1 MKGRLI
7 RILALMACLAAAAVI
22 GCAQGSDPAT
32 LTILHTN
39 DTHSSLVP
47 FGPEGRYGGVA
58 RMATLIKR
66 LKGSDP
72 NALVLNAGDVFVGS
86 FEFNKYLGYP
96 ELKLME
102 NFYDAMGLGNHEFD
116 LGTEVLAGVLSG
128 QLAGQAAVGLPVLC
142 ANVNLASDKALKAFV
157 RPNLV
162 KTVNGIKVGL
172 TAVVNTDAQN
182 YSPAVY
188 ALLKD
193 PYKTAGMQAARLRA
207 EGCQVVICV
216 SHLGKLADLMGLS
229 QVPGIDI
236 IVGGHSHSFVKTPY
250 VLNGKIIVQAGEMGK
265 ALGAL
270 KVKMSGGKVE
280 VDSYKLYSVT
290 SAIKAD
296 PVVQAT
302 VDALKAGIESDPRFG
317 KVYTKVVATA
327 AADLEETW
335 KAGDPNRDTAVGN
348 LVTDAIR
355 AGVRKAGFRAEIALE
370 ALGYTAYRIYKG
382 PVVGNDILRA
392 IPYGYDP
399 ASGLGFKIN
408 SVLLRGDQLLAG
420 LEYSVSLVEYTE
432 DLSLQPAGLT
442 YRYDSRKAAS
452 PRLGEINRLDV
463 ASVRINGQPINPYGM
478 YWVAMSEQLTGFLL
492 SLGMMPAKVVPTG
505 LLEYNLVSDF
515 MKALKTLDYQAEGR
529 VIDVRYQH

>member
-1 MKGRLI
+1 MNGKLI
-7 RILALMACLAAAAVI
+7 RVLALTACLAAATVI
-22 GCAQGSDPAT
+22 GCAQGGPAT

-47 FGPEGRYGGVA
+47 FGPEGRYGGIA
-58 RMATLIKR
+58 RMATLLKR

-102 NFYDAMGLGNHEFD
+102 PFYDAMALGNHEFD

-128 QLAGQAAVGLPVLC
+128 QLAGDAPVAMPVLC
-142 ANVNLASDKALKAFV
+142 ANVDLTSQAALKALV
-157 RPNLV
+157 KPRLV
-162 KTVNGIKVGL
+162 KTVGGIKVGI
-172 TAVVNTDAQN
+172 TAVVNVDAQN
-182 YSPAVY
+182 YSQAVFKI
-188 ALLKD
+188 LKD
-193 PYKTAGMQAARLRA
+193 PYKTAGMQAAQLRA

-236 IVGGHSHSFVKTPY
+236 IVGGHSHSFVKAPY

-270 KVKMSGGKVE
+270 KVSLSGGKAKLE
-280 VDSYKLYSVT
+280 SYKLYSVT
-290 SAIKAD
+290 SAVKAD

-302 VDALKAGIESDPRFG
+302 VDALKAGVEKDPRFG

-348 LVTDAIR
+348 LVADAIR

-382 PVVGNDILRA
+382 PVVGNDIMRA
-392 IPYGYDP
+392 VPYGYDP
-399 ASGLGFKIN
+399 TSGLGFKIN

-432 DLSLQPAGLT
+432 DLSLQPSGLT

-452 PRLGEINRLDV
+452 PRLGEINRLDI
-463 ASVRINGQPINPYGM
+463 ASVRINGQPINPYAY
-478 YWVAMSEQLTGFLL
+478 YWVAMSEQLTNFLL
-492 SLGMMPAKVVPTG
+492 SLGMTPAKVASTG
-505 LLEYNLVSDF
+505 LLEYNLVRDF
-515 MKALKTLDYQAEGR
+515 MKAKKTLNYASEGR

>member
-7 RILALMACLAAAAVI
+7 RVLALAACLAGVSVL
-22 GCAQGSDPAT
+22 GFAQGNPAT

-47 FGPEGRYGGVA
+47 FGPEGHYGGIA
-58 RMATLIKR
+58 RMATLFKR
-66 LKGSDP
+66 FKGGDP
-72 NALVLNAGDVFVGS
+72 NVLALNAGDVFVGT

-102 NFYDAMGLGNHEFD
+102 SFYDAMGLGNHEFD
-116 LGTEVLAGVLSG
+116 LGTDVLAGVLSG
-128 QLAGQAAVGLPVLC
+128 QLAGDAPVALPVLC
-142 ANVNLASDKALKAFV
+142 ANINLASQAALKAFV
-157 RPNLV
+157 KPRLV
-162 KTVNGIKVGL
+162 KTVGGLKVGI
-172 TAVVNTDAQN
+172 TAVVNVDAQN
-182 YSPAVY
+182 YSQAVY
-188 ALLKD
+188 TLLTDPYQAAGRQAALL
-193 PYKTAGMQAARLRA
+193 RA
-207 EGCQVVICV
+207 QGCQIVICI

-236 IVGGHSHSFVKTPY
+236 VVGGHSHTFVRTPY
-250 VLNGKIIVQAGEMGK
+250 VMNGKIIVQAGEMGM

-270 KVKMSGGKVE
+270 KVSVSGGKVKLE
-280 VDSYKLYSVT
+280 SYKLYSVT
-290 SAIKAD
+290 DAIKAD

-302 VDALKAGIESDPRFG
+302 VDALKAGIEQDPRFG

-327 AADLEETW
+327 STDLKEGW

-348 LVTDAIR
+348 LVSDAIR
-355 AGVRKAGFRAEIALE
+355 AGVRKAGYRAEIALE

-382 PVVGNDILRA
+382 KVVGNDIMRA

-399 ASGLGFKIN
+399 TSGLGFKIN
-408 SVLLRGDQLLAG
+408 CVLLRGDQLLAG

-432 DLSLQPAGLT
+432 DLSLQPSGMT

-452 PRLGEINRLDV
+452 PRLGEINRLDIS
-463 ASVRINGQPINPYGM
+463 SVRIGGQPINPFAL
-478 YWVAMSEQLTGFLL
+478 YWVAMSEQLSNFLL
-492 SLGMMPAKVVPTG
+492 SLGMTPAKVVSTG
-505 LLEYNLVSDF
+505 LLEYNLVRDF
-515 MKALKTLDYQAEGR
+515 MKAKKTLNYASEGR